1 MTVPKRLLTALALG
15 STILS
20 FPGCSEY
27 LERRDTL
34 TLGSGDAVQRNI
46 ALQVIDPSPAHARQ
60 TELYT
65 DGSRAQRALE
75 RYRNPPMTSGEAA
88 SVGAA
93 QPPTVSSGAASVLR

>member
-1 MTVPKRLLTALALG
+1 MTFPGRLLTALVLG

-20 FPGCSEY
+20 APGCSEY

-34 TLGSGDAVQRNI
+34 TLGSGDAVERNI

-65 DGSRAQRALE
+65 DGSRTERALE
-75 RYRNPPMTSGEAA
+75 RYRNPPMNNADTAPIG
-88 SVGAA
+88 GA
-93 QPPTVSSGAASVLR
+93 PPPAVSSGTASVLR